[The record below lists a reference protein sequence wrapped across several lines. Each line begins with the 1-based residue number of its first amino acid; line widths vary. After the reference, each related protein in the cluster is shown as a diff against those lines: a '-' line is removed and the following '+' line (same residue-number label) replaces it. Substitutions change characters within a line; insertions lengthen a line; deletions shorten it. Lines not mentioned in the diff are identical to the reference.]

1 MVSMSRITSSLLRTG
16 IFNLAVVFF
25 LTGLCHA
32 QQFQP
37 IDKSTITI
45 FDSFAAFPGYDAP
58 FCLDTTGNGPV
69 SADNQF
75 ITDYASLGGGANTFL
90 SFDFGQQY
98 TFAAILF
105 TDRTTSGGPND
116 LYVGGTFDFNT
127 SYMFTFSNDQT
138 FTNNVGTVV
147 VTVNPPSQP
156 TTIDSFQ
163 TLSIISG
170 IPPAQYVKW
179 QVLATNG
186 NNPGASDFA
195 FFGQ

>member
-1 MVSMSRITSSLLRTG
+1 MVSMSRIAFLRTG
-16 IFNLAVVFF
+16 IFSLAVVFF
-25 LTGLCHA
+25 LTGLCQA

-45 FDSFAAFPGYDAP
+45 FDSYKAYNGYDA
-58 FCLDTTGNGPV
+58 FYCLDTTGNGPV

-75 ITDYASLGGGANTFL
+75 ITDYASQGGGANTFL

-116 LYVGGTFDFNT
+116 LYVGGTYDFNT

-138 FTNNVGTVV
+138 FTTNVGTVV
-147 VTVNPPSQP
+147 VTVNTPSQP
-156 TTIDSFQ
+156 TTINSFQ
-163 TLSIISG
+163 TLSLISG
-170 IPPAQYVKW
+170 IPPAQYVQW
-179 QVLATNG
+179 QVLSTNG
-186 NNPGASDFA
+186 NNPGASDFS
-195 FFGQ
+195 FFAQ

>member
-1 MVSMSRITSSLLRTG
+1 MVSMSRITIAFLGTG
-16 IFNLAVVFF
+16 ILSLAMALC
-25 LTGLCHA
+25 LTGPCHA

-45 FDSFAAFPGYDAP
+45 FDSFANFPGYDA
-58 FCLDTTGNGPV
+58 FYCLDTTGSAAG

-75 ITDYASLGGGANTFL
+75 ITDYASLGGGTNTFL

-116 LYVGGTFDFNT
+116 KYVGGTFDFNT
-127 SYMFTFSNDQT
+127 SYKFTFSNDQT
-138 FTNNVGTVV
+138 FTNNLGTVV

-163 TLSIISG
+163 TLSLISG
-170 IPPAQYVKW
+170 IPPAQYVQW
-179 QVLATNG
+179 QVLSTNG
-186 NNPGASDFA
+186 NNPGAADFA